1 MDVSSVSAQKRG
13 KMNIVLI
20 GFMGCGKS
28 TIGVKLSYFMKQPLI
43 DTDKQIE
50 RKAGCSINEIFAK
63 QGEECFR
70 RMETEYLE
78 KLLQEK
84 GSFIL
89 STGGGLPMREENAK
103 LLKQIGKVVLLRV
116 DADTVYERL
125 KNDTTRPL
133 LQGDNPKAKIEELL
147 TYREPFY
154 EACADVI
161 VDVEGKSFREILE
174 EIQERTGA

>member
-1 MDVSSVSAQKRG
+1 
-13 KMNIVLI
+13 MNIVLI

-28 TIGVKLSYFMKQPLI
+28 TIGVKLSYFLRRPLI

-50 RKAGCSINEIFAK
+50 RKAGCSITEIFAK

-70 RMETEYLE
+70 KMETQYLE
-78 KLLQEK
+78 KMVREK

-89 STGGGLPMREENAK
+89 STGGGLPMREENVA
-103 LLKQIGKVVLLRV
+103 LLKKIGKVVLLRV

-133 LQGDNPKAKIEELL
+133 LQGDNPRAKIEELL
-147 TYREPFY
+147 AYREPVY

-161 VDVEGKSFREILE
+161 VDVAGKSFREILD
-174 EIQERTGA
+174 EIRERTGA